1 MIIRAVICF
10 EKKNSFFFI
19 WKRTFEKVFS
29 FPYFETHSKLVL
41 SQIGCLV
48 HVGKKETFKR

>member
-1 MIIRAVICF
+1 MIIRAVICL
-10 EKKNSFFFI
+10 KKKFIFLI
-19 WKRTFEKVFS
+19 WKRTFEKAFS

-48 HVGKKETFKR
+48 HVGKKETFER